1 MEDYFWKETIDDTTD
16 EQHSSDDVNII
27 KLTAIPLAISFATHL
42 KNEST
47 TFMWLFQWHLFWQWK
62 ARPEKHLEFNCAQ
75 VPFEAALIVWKE
87 KLFHAG
93 STCSFISWAWA
104 CSSAE
109 LKEALPHH
117 KSKSYGPSL
126 RKKMSWRTLV
136 LITHQVTSSSEQ
148 IITPHSLISYPWQ
161 SPTLEV
167 SKKILR
173 LLSFY

>member
-126 RKKMSWRTLV
+126 RKKNELENLGFNYSSGDIQFRTNYYTTFFDFL
-136 LITHQVTSSSEQ
+136 SMAE
-148 IITPHSLISYPWQ
+148 PH
-161 SPTLEV
+161 TGG
-167 SKKILR
+167 
-173 LLSFY
+173 